1 MKKAIGNLSP
11 AKPMIWGIDPGNE
24 VCGVAQLL
32 DKRIGHCFN
41 EPSGSVYDRI
51 LSLSG
56 GESFTVV
63 IEDVYPYSMRLTPQI
78 IATCKVIGE
87 LGFRFSTCP
96 SVQSV
101 IFTPRNSVKK
111 WIFDTVP
118 DVVLPRIDKKMASLH
133 ARKLKLGLKG
143 LVKKDGEMR
152 TPSFHFVDDRTVIA
166 ALKSIYGIPTPK
178 PGKPNIYGLVD
189 HSWQALA
196 VAGHYCSVL

>member
-1 MKKAIGNLSP
+1 MQKRL
-11 AKPMIWGIDPGNE
+11 IWGLDPGNE

-32 DKRIGHCFN
+32 DRRIGHCFN
-41 EPSGSVYDRI
+41 EPSGSVYDKI

-56 GESFTVV
+56 GNPFVVV

-96 SVQSV
+96 LASEVV
-101 IFTPRNSVKK
+101 FKPRNSVKK
-111 WIFDTVP
+111 WVFDTAP
-118 DVVLPRIDKKMASLH
+118 DVVLPRIEKKMMALH
-133 ARKLKLGLKG
+133 ARKLKLGLRG
-143 LVKKDGEMR
+143 LIKKDGEMR
-152 TPSFHFVDDRTVIA
+152 TPSFHYVDDRTVIA

-178 PGKPNIYGLVD
+178 PGKSNIHGLVD

-196 VAGHYCSVL
+196 VASLYDMSG